1 MINNFSYFD
10 FDHLIGQILHPGRAW
25 CPLILCT
32 SVHSLAPGC
41 SWPSVS
47 SWPGLNRSQ
56 VPEPEP
62 ETSQPI
68 LPPSNN
74 LIVTNI
80 TPVPAKWIC
89 QKNYLNHEK
98 VSCFLLVAPVRG
110 FITSI
115 IQAA

>member
-10 FDHLIGQILHPGRAW
+10 FDHLIGQIYFIQGGPG

-98 VSCFLLVAPVRG
+98 VSCIFL
-110 FITSI
+110 
-115 IQAA
+115 